1 MKSNINQT
9 GFSIPAIDNPQST
22 KSVASNILDYV
33 EYSGTFAKSDIE
45 KQRLK
50 ELKKAYFRKHKVA
63 HHKLNLTNKQISNT
77 FAAKITI
84 TT

>member
-1 MKSNINQT
+1 MS
-9 GFSIPAIDNPQST
+9 D
-22 KSVASNILDYV
+22 ILNHI

-63 HHKLNLTNKQISNT
+63 NHKLKLTNKQISNT
-77 FAAKITI
+77 FGARIVVTK
-84 TT
+84 